1 MKYFI
6 LIIPIFINTLFSKTF
21 TVSDPPMVYI
31 YHFVSYD
38 TTEIIYNPNLN
49 AKSEKVRLPLFN
61 KNDLAT
67 GDNLVFGKAI
77 DPKLV
82 SAMVTSAVADNKHI
96 QIAGESIQKRI
107 KSDNFIKLV
116 KSYDYP
122 KRTDYIFLG
131 EINTVAN
138 QYEIDLKL
146 IDVSTQKIS
155 ASRSFNLPF
164 SNMTDLRI
172 KIESSIKP
180 LMTELTWPFL
190 GYAYARVDSTS
201 HDRVRWDDISIR
213 PLSTIV
219 GSNNIKNVDSDYSP
233 FKSIEIPVDPWRKTH
248 NKLLS
253 KFKPTDVKM
262 ISDER
267 NITTFLEGE
276 YRFKIFLKDNEE
288 PFITD
293 FSIIAGNL
301 NEIHISLPYIAPP
314 SDKDG
319 DGIIDENDACPEV
332 PGEPN
337 PDPKLNGCPPPELSG
352 NIKLTNI
359 WNGAGFEVMTF
370 DENDDEVTIL
380 SGDKSNNKLNIDNDL
395 DYEYRINNDQTS
407 LTILELPLG
416 IYVRNSFAKSE
427 ERFPGKH
434 YVNLYSDTD
443 TLDLDKAL
451 KTVNSKFSDRNKTTG
466 REIVIYFNPFSSTK
480 DEEYR
485 LYLSEST
492 VPFTTA
498 KISGEMHIVGF
509 PNDYEG
515 SILVSR
521 ENYQNAEIVVKS
533 GKSKLYKSADLTLKI
548 EKEKEESG
556 VAKLF
561 GK

>member
-6 LIIPIFINTLFSKTF
+6 LLSLFINTLFSKTF

-61 KNDLAT
+61 KNDLAS

-96 QIAGESIQKRI
+96 QIAGESIQNRI
-107 KSDNFIKLV
+107 KTDNFIKLV

-164 SNMTDLRI
+164 SNMTELRI

-180 LMTELTWPFL
+180 LMSELTWPFL

-201 HDRVRWDDISIR
+201 RDRIRWDDISIR

-233 FKSIEIPVDPWRKTH
+233 YKSIEIPVDPWRNTH

-267 NITTFLEGE
+267 NTTSFLEGE

-293 FSIIAGNL
+293 FNIIAGNL
-301 NEIHISLPYIAPP
+301 NEIHISLPYIPPP

-319 DGIIDENDACPEV
+319 DGIIDENDACPEI

-352 NIKLTNI
+352 NLKLTNI

-370 DENDDEVTIL
+370 DENDEEITIL
-380 SGDKSNNKLNIDNDL
+380 SGDKSNNRLNIYNDS
-395 DYEYRINNDQTS
+395 DYQYRINNDQTS

-416 IYVRNSFAKSE
+416 IYIRNSFAKSE

-466 REIVIYFNPFSSTK
+466 REIIIYFNPFSSTK

-498 KISGEMHIVGF
+498 KISGEMHIIGF
-509 PNDYEG
+509 PNDYDG

-521 ENYQNAEIVVKS
+521 ESYQNAEIIVKS

-548 EKEKEESG
+548 EEEKEQSG
-556 VAKLF
+556 VSKLF